1 MRFLATLTHKTLG
14 ASIAVL
20 GTTALLT
27 GCQSL
32 HATTNGVATP
42 VTTSQ
47 AATQTT
53 VQTMSN
59 HTTALPQTAATSKP
73 NVTAPT
79 MPALASQQFT
89 INGKIGITTP
99 KQAGSA
105 FYIWTQ
111 QGQNFA
117 IELAGAMNA
126 GQTKI
131 SYNGQSA
138 SLTNEKGTLN
148 AATPEELLQRATGWQ
163 APISQLPY
171 WIQGQPAPSDTNDKT
186 DSASRL
192 VTAQN
197 GDWTAAFSYANNSDK
212 RPIRLTARHPDG
224 YKVVMTINRL
234 S

>member
-1 MRFLATLTHKTLG
+1 MNFLATRTHKTLTT
-14 ASIAVL
+14 SIALL
-20 GTTALLT
+20 GTTLLLT

-32 HATTNGVATP
+32 HATTQPVVATP

-47 AATQTT
+47 ATTQPTSVATST
-53 VQTMSN
+53 
-59 HTTALPQTAATSKP
+59 PTAA
-73 NVTAPT
+73 APT
-79 MPALASQQFT
+79 SLAGQQFT

-138 SLTNEKGTLN
+138 SLTNENGTIN

-171 WIQGQPAPSDTNDKT
+171 WIQGQPAPSDSNDKT

-192 VTAQN
+192 VSAQN
-197 GDWTAAFSYANNSDK
+197 GDWTAEFSYANNSDK
-212 RPIRLTARHPDG
+212 RPTRLTARHPDG
-224 YKVVMTINRL
+224 YKVVLTINRL